1 VTPSDIFSQAG
12 IPSPI
17 TATPKT
23 TTVKASPGDTL
34 SGIAKANGTTVAQI
48 LTDNPTLAARA
59 AAGTTVLFNQTGV
72 KITAPNTATNPYGA
86 NQSGQGA
93 GLGTASVPISS
104 VNSVL
109 TPKTS
114 AGGFSTTGPFNS
126 NGGIGNTP
134 YGPNAIPEV
143 VIPKEEIVTPVD
155 TTPYFPYFPT
165 VNAVPASAPIPAA
178 APVTPP
184 IKTAPID
191 TVLFNDDSI
200 DSQLYLDLLFENI
213 GGQELL
219 AISRYDTVN
228 GQSVKYQPIKNL
240 GLIQQ
245 EYNPHNL
252 VKLQQTSL
260 NIFDNFSIKL
270 NDKIPILT
278 NDPSGN
284 NANVWVDVDGSIM
297 IELVNMVNDEQI
309 EVQVAYNGT
318 IYEAGI

>member
-1 VTPSDIFSQAG
+1 MTPSDIFSQAG

-109 TPKTS
+109 TPKTP
-114 AGGFSTTGPFNS
+114 AGGFSTAGPFNE

-134 YGPNAIPEV
+134 YGPKAIPEV
-143 VIPKEEIVTPVD
+143 P
-155 TTPYFPYFPT
+155 PT
-165 VNAVPASAPIPAA
+165 VNNDTGGSNNNTDSGSPTIVYATPLS
-178 APVTPP
+178 TPP
-184 IKTAPID
+184 PPPPPPPPAIKTAPID
-191 TVLFNDDSI
+191 TVLFNDDAV
-200 DSQLYLDLLFENI
+200 DTQLYLDLLFENI

-219 AISRYDTVN
+219 ALSRYDTGNV
-228 GQSVKYQPIKNL
+228 QSVKYQPIKNL

-284 NANVWVDVDGSIM
+284 NANVWVDVDGSIV
-297 IELVNMVNDEQI
+297 IELVNMINDEQI